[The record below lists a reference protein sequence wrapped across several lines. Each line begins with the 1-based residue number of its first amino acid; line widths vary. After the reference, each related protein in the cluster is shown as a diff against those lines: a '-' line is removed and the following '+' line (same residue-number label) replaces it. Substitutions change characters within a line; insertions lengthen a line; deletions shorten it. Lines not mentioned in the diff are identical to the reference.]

1 MSLRTSYTFIAPF
14 YDQVIR
20 PAFDKTRQSVL
31 QDFPTGG
38 MVLVNG
44 IGTGLDL
51 PHLPVDNHYIGLD
64 LTPAMLGKIATRRNG
79 LHLDLVQGDSQQLP
93 FADAS
98 FDHAILHLILAVI
111 PSPAQCLAEAARVV
125 KPGGTLQIVDKFLHP
140 GEFAPLRRTLNILL
154 RHVATRT
161 DVVFE
166 EIAAQVPALK
176 IISDQPLLG
185 GDWFRCIRLEKCA

>member
-1 MSLRTSYTFIAPF
+1 MSLRTSYTLIAPF

-38 MVLVNG
+38 RVLVNG

-64 LTPAMLGKIATRRNG
+64 LTPAMLGKIAARRNE
-79 LHLDLVQGDSQQLP
+79 LHLELVQGDSQHLP

-98 FDHAILHLILAVI
+98 FDHAILHLILAVV

-125 KPGGTLQIVDKFLHP
+125 KPGGTLQIVDKFLRP
-140 GEFAPLRRTLNILL
+140 GEFAPLRRALNVLL

-166 EIAAQVPALK
+166 EVAAQVPSLK

-185 GDWFRCIRLEKCA
+185 GNWFRCIRLEKYA

>member
-14 YDQVIR
+14 YDHVIR
-20 PAFDKTRQSVL
+20 PAFDKTRQDVL
-31 QDFPTGG
+31 RDFPTGG
-38 MVLVNG
+38 RVLVNG

-51 PHLPVDNHYIGLD
+51 PHLPADNHYIGLD
-64 LTPAMLGKIATRRNG
+64 LTPAMLGKSSVRRG
-79 LHLDLVQGDSQQLP
+79 ELHLELVQGDSQRLP

-98 FDHAILHLILAVI
+98 FDHAILHLILAVV
-111 PSPAQCLAEAARVV
+111 PNPERCLAEAARVI
-125 KPGGTLQIVDKFLHP
+125 KPGGTLQIVDKFLRP
-140 GEFAPLRRTLNILL
+140 GERAPLRRAINLLL

-166 EIAAQVPALK
+166 EIMVQVPALK

-185 GDWFRCIRLEKCA
+185 GGWFRCIRLEKFA